1 MHITIIGSGAFAC
14 ALAHLL
20 SKNNTNTIHIWTHDK
35 NWKEISEKKKHY
47 LLFDQQYPIK
57 DNTIIHTDLTESI
70 KKSTIIFLAIS
81 SQFFPSITEHL
92 KETPLKNKT
101 IFIGTKAMIS
111 HYPFFLTSYLKK
123 QVKASYIGSFGG
135 PNLAQ
140 DILNNAPISMVFS
153 IKNIKT
159 KKELQQILP
168 SSIKINYLR
177 NSKIIEL
184 SNTMKN
190 IYAIGSGI
198 ILELTSSKSTNLSYL
213 SASFMELTKA
223 MNYLFKI
230 KEPFIEELMGDFFL
244 TGTMSESR
252 NLSFGQALTLG
263 KKDDFLK
270 NNTVE
275 GYVNIDAINIYL
287 KEKKMSLPIFNTLYL
302 ITKKEG
308 NPSLILSSFLSD

>member
-1 MHITIIGSGAFAC
+1 
-14 ALAHLL
+14 
-20 SKNNTNTIHIWTHDK
+20 
-35 NWKEISEKKKHY
+35 
-47 LLFDQQYPIK
+47 
-57 DNTIIHTDLTESI
+57 
-70 KKSTIIFLAIS
+70 
-81 SQFFPSITEHL
+81 
-92 KETPLKNKT
+92 
-101 IFIGTKAMIS
+101 
-111 HYPFFLTSYLKK
+111 
-123 QVKASYIGSFGG
+123 
-135 PNLAQ
+135 
-140 DILNNAPISMVFS
+140 
-153 IKNIKT
+153 
-159 KKELQQILP
+159 
-168 SSIKINYLR
+168 
-177 NSKIIEL
+177 
-184 SNTMKN
+184 MKN

>member
-101 IFIGTKAMIS
+101 IFIGTKAM
-111 HYPFFLTSYLKK
+111 
-123 QVKASYIGSFGG
+123 
-135 PNLAQ
+135 
-140 DILNNAPISMVFS
+140 
-153 IKNIKT
+153 
-159 KKELQQILP
+159 
-168 SSIKINYLR
+168 
-177 NSKIIEL
+177 
-184 SNTMKN
+184 
-190 IYAIGSGI
+190 
-198 ILELTSSKSTNLSYL
+198 
-213 SASFMELTKA
+213 
-223 MNYLFKI
+223 NYLFKI